1 MEYNSVAR
9 AWKQHMGYYLSSC
22 HNMQE
27 KLVPARLQV
36 TNIMSTD
43 KELLCQHFLES
54 NFIISL

>member
-1 MEYNSVAR
+1 
-9 AWKQHMGYYLSSC
+9 
-22 HNMQE
+22 MQE

>member
-1 MEYNSVAR
+1 MVSRNNNGVQYM
-9 AWKQHMGYYLSSC
+9 WYYLPSC

-36 TNIMSTD
+36 TNTMSTD
-43 KELLCQHFLES
+43 KELLCQCFLES